1 MNNYLKLDSGAFR
14 SLNLLPTYRGDQIQ
28 SSNNKSHSVYGVLN
42 KCCTSQGARLL
53 TQWIKQPLVD
63 INKIEDRQN
72 MVEILINDTELR
84 QDLIE
89 NHLKRMP
96 DFQKLEWRF
105 IKKKANLTVKFL
117 YYLKFFVEYTKF

>member
-1 MNNYLKLDSGAFR
+1 M
-14 SLNLLPTYRGDQIQ
+14 Q
-28 SSNNKSHSVYGVLN
+28 SSNNKTHSVYGVLN

-63 INKIEDRQN
+63 IHKIEDRQN

-89 NHLKRMP
+89 NHLKRIP

-105 IKKKANLTVKFL
+105 IKKKANLSV
-117 YYLKFFVEYTKF
+117 